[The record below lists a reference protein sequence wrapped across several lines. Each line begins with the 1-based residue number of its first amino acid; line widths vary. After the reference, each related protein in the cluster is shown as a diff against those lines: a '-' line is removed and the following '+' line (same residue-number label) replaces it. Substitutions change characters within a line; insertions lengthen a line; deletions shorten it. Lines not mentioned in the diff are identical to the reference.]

1 MINITFFMIILEGRN
16 MKILK
21 LTHIQLLQDYKNEIK
36 DIGYFSNL
44 NKVRETI
51 NFYKSLTGFT
61 KYNNSFVISEIY
73 VKNCKNN
80 RLFEAIFYIHNSDY
94 SIEFSEILGVFGR
107 KEDAEKSIQRYIA
120 YNDSFINSNNFEIEL
135 IVNNH
140 TIDEPSNWKEGF
152 LED

>member
-61 KYNNSFVISEIY
+61 KYNNSFV
-73 VKNCKNN
+73 
-80 RLFEAIFYIHNSDY
+80 
-94 SIEFSEILGVFGR
+94 
-107 KEDAEKSIQRYIA
+107 
-120 YNDSFINSNNFEIEL
+120 
-135 IVNNH
+135 
-140 TIDEPSNWKEGF
+140 
-152 LED
+152 